1 MSYNR
6 KRFFMEKYE
15 EGGVNWM
22 LQFIIMFKPF
32 RLGS

>member
-1 MSYNR
+1 
-6 KRFFMEKYE
+6 MEKYE